1 MDSIRN
7 RHWNPRPGKWE
18 KTSSNQSQREFA
30 MDRNQPNQ
38 LLGEI
43 KQFASF
49 SAAEQ
54 RFIRRSLDV
63 GLNRL
68 DAVECWARSAGEAS
82 QIEAQ
87 ARRYRMLELIRPCL
101 SDDEDPEAAECFLAP
116 LITLS
121 AGDLGEGKL
130 IEFEAYRF
138 LYERLLGPEVRPWL
152 VSAFCA
158 SAALPGLNPELRKEL
173 LQSIPVSDAVAA
185 GWSIRSP
192 LFYPEW
198 VEKVPEAVN

>member
-1 MDSIRN
+1 
-7 RHWNPRPGKWE
+7 
-18 KTSSNQSQREFA
+18 
-30 MDRNQPNQ
+30 MDRKYSTQM
-38 LLGEI
+38 LGEM
-43 KQFASF
+43 KLFAAF

-54 RFIRRSLDV
+54 RYIRRSLDV
-63 GLNRL
+63 GLNRR
-68 DAVECWARSAGEAS
+68 DALECWARNAAETA

-87 ARRYRMLELIRPCL
+87 ARRYRMLPPIQACV

-121 AGDLGEGKL
+121 AGDLGEGRL
-130 IEFEAYRF
+130 ADFEAYRF

-158 SAALPGLNPELRKEL
+158 AAALPGLHPELRKQL
-173 LQSIPVSDAVAA
+173 LQSIPVQDAVAA
-185 GWSIRSP
+185 GWSVRAP

>member
-1 MDSIRN
+1 
-7 RHWNPRPGKWE
+7 
-18 KTSSNQSQREFA
+18 
-30 MDRNQPNQ
+30 MDRKQSTQ
-38 LLGEI
+38 MLSEM

-54 RFIRRSLDV
+54 RYVRRSLDV
-63 GLNRL
+63 GLKRG
-68 DAVECWARSAGEAS
+68 DAIECWARNAGETS

-87 ARRYRMLELIRPCL
+87 VRRYRMLDLIRPCL

-121 AGDLGEGKL
+121 AGDLGEAKL
-130 IEFEAYRF
+130 TEFEAYRF

-158 SAALPGLNPELRKEL
+158 AASLPG
-173 LQSIPVSDAVAA
+173 
-185 GWSIRSP
+185 
-192 LFYPEW
+192 
-198 VEKVPEAVN
+198 